1 MTSKIKSQS
10 NTDYNTINYVFS
22 FNSSNLNN
30 SNNSKT
36 ELNDKL
42 IALKTLLATDF
53 SITQNIISVDKFN
66 NIETCR
72 KYKLTNYSLETT
84 TDNLFHT
91 YEDTQKFIAYEKM
104 QRQITSLIDT
114 KHYLISLE
122 NNTPLEITESYNE
135 TEVSRYIS
143 YLFLYNDFTQIELR
157 DYFQE
162 QNYFTIN
169 INIKTNEDI
178 TAPKYK
184 FIDKLVKNIKL
195 I

>member
-1 MTSKIKSQS
+1 MTSKIKTQS
-10 NTDYNTINYVFS
+10 STDYNTINYVFS
-22 FNSSNLNN
+22 CNSSK
-30 SNNSKT
+30 SKT
-36 ELNDKL
+36 ELYDKL
-42 IALKTLLATDF
+42 IALKTLLTTDF
-53 SITQNIISVDKFN
+53 SISQNIVFINKFSNVETLRKSKIS
-66 NIETCR
+66 
-72 KYKLTNYSLETT
+72 NYSLETI

-91 YEDTQKFIAYEKM
+91 YEDSQKFIAYEKYH
-104 QRQITSLIDT
+104 RQITSLIDT

-135 TEVSRYIS
+135 AEVSRYIS
-143 YLFLYNDFTQIELR
+143 YLFIYNDFTQIELR

-162 QNYFTIN
+162 KEKNYFTIN